1 MEKTDAVSI
10 ENFIKDIILR
20 LGFDSKKLRGQG
32 YDGCATMMG
41 KKKGVATQI
50 ENDIQ
55 SLALSIHCH
64 AQSLN
69 VACGD

>member
-1 MEKTDAVSI
+1 MKTFFSFEEFLGLPEMEKTDAVSI

-41 KKKGVATQI
+41 KKKGVAT
-50 ENDIQ
+50 
-55 SLALSIHCH
+55 
-64 AQSLN
+64 
-69 VACGD
+69 

>member
-1 MEKTDAVSI
+1 MKTFFSFEEFLGLHEMEKTDAVSI

-41 KKKGVATQI
+41 KKKRVAT
-50 ENDIQ
+50 
-55 SLALSIHCH
+55 
-64 AQSLN
+64 
-69 VACGD
+69 